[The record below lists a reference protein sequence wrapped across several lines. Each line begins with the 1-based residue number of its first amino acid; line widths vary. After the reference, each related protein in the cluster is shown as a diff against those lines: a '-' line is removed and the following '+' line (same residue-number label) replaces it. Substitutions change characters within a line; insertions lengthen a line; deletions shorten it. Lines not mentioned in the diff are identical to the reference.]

1 MSKASN
7 FPTPKN
13 SPLRKNPSSSNNNS
27 NNSQE
32 NAQSRLIEE
41 KWIDGPRV
49 SKYRVAEARHLMKEI
64 NHVKK
69 CETWIDGPMGA
80 LTNPHTNPQKAAS
93 QNATS
98 TPHASG
104 TNYGYMDSHKRKMI
118 RQWVENQT
126 CQIFQPA
133 DTIPVQYHTY
143 YRSQSQQKIEIAP
156 IISKNDDDHS
166 SIASSTKDEFVNP
179 LTAGLLSRLPT
190 TSNIKCAESL
200 IKTGLIQQIQ
210 EQHDTE
216 MRSEKSISNVSES
229 RQMGVGSACGDGEEE
244 DQDSGPSEV
253 PPALPLIDPL
263 GSREVSRHVS
273 RESLAQNIV
282 MMDCALQVTEDDIA
296 RAMGG

>member
-69 CETWIDGPMGA
+69 CETWIDGP
-80 LTNPHTNPQKAAS
+80 NINPQKAAS

-98 TPHASG
+98 NPHASG

-126 CQIFQPA
+126 CQIFQST
-133 DTIPVQYHTY
+133 DTVPVQYHTY

-179 LTAGLLSRLPT
+179 LTAGLSRLPT
-190 TSNIKCAESL
+190 TSIKCAESL

-273 RESLAQNIV
+273 RESLAHNIV